1 MLPWCLLLL
10 FVLAAGAWLLL
21 LLLPSQRSTS
31 RFLYNAIATPDQL
44 NRLIPRDDVTS
55 PCAADPTVWPS
66 VTILVPGR
74 NEGHL
79 LPTTLRSL
87 CLQDYPD
94 FRIVFI
100 DDQSTDNTP
109 AVCAALAA
117 MFPHLTILRNQTPP
131 PPGWIG
137 KAWALHQAAAQ
148 TAPQSDYLLFCDAD
162 LRFHPQCLRQMMRL
176 ARHRNTDLASLLP
189 ALECRSPGELL
200 ALLAAMT
207 LICIVYPLAKTNH
220 PRHPK
225 ALVAGGFLLFKR
237 AAYQAL
243 GGHQA
248 VRGQVIEDI
257 ALGTLARSRS
267 MRVFTVHTHELM
279 HARMYEGFRDA
290 FQGLRKNAYAGIH
303 YQPLAALA
311 VALLLLFG
319 AVLIPLYPILG
330 TFLWITQPSLLTA
343 ALCVSGLL
351 AALAMLDVG
360 IRTARL
366 VALRP
371 ISAALL
377 PASFGVFLAIF
388 LASILDHYRGGNTW
402 SGRRIPRKDTQTL
415 ADLRPPRP
423 ARHQEAK

>member
-10 FVLAAGAWLLL
+10 FVLAAGAWMLLL
-21 LLLPSQRSTS
+21 ILPSQRRTS
-31 RFLYNAIATPDQL
+31 RFLYNATATPDQL
-44 NRLIPRDDVTS
+44 NRLIPRDDVTT
-55 PCAADPTVWPS
+55 PYAGDPAAWPP

-79 LPTTLRSL
+79 LATTLRSL

-100 DDQSTDNTP
+100 DDQSTDHTP

-117 MFPHLTILRNQTPP
+117 EFPHLTILHNQNPP

-137 KAWALHQAAAQ
+137 KAWALHQAVAQ
-148 TAPQSDYLLFCDAD
+148 TAPQSDYLLFCDSD

-189 ALECRSPGELL
+189 ALECRSLGELL

-207 LICIVYPLAKTNH
+207 LICIVYPLRKTND

-225 ALVAGGFLLFKR
+225 ALVAGGFLLFKH

-257 ALGTLARSRS
+257 ALGTLARARG
-267 MRVFTVHTHELM
+267 MRVFTVHTHDLM

-290 FQGLRKNAYAGIH
+290 FHGLRKNAYAGIH
-303 YQPLAALA
+303 YQPLAGLA

-319 AVLIPLYPILG
+319 ATLIPFYPLLG
-330 TFLWITQPSLLTA
+330 IYFWITQPSLLTA

-351 AALAMLDVG
+351 AAIAMFDVG

-371 ISAALL
+371 ISGTLL
-377 PASFGVFLAIF
+377 PPSFGVFLAIF

-402 SGRRIPRKDTQTL
+402 SGRRIPPEHTQTL
-415 ADLRPPRP
+415 AQIHAPKP
-423 ARHQEAK
+423 AQRKKR